1 MAGSHRICAAV
12 SLPRPRRRER
22 ARASEPAA
30 PVGDR
35 RGRPGR
41 ARGRAPGNRCRLE
54 RPCAG
59 PGGARHHFRA
69 RGATGPGVVRAG
81 DRRKLCR
88 LHRGRSC
95 GVRAAGR
102 ACGKPRRRGDS
113 RKGLQGVRCDD
124 HPPVERLCLQRYQ
137 ADVLYG
143 GRSHRSDQRLW
154 RSKAAGERA
163 LAETIDRYYVVR
175 TSWVCGAHGGNFVRT
190 MLRLGAEQDLVRV
203 VDDQWGCP
211 TFARDVAEAIVAIA
225 GRAQAGRG
233 PTSGIYHYCGAGETT
248 WLGFARE
255 IFRQAGPRFA
265 TRPRT
270 AAIRSEEFPTAA
282 RRPGRSVLDCGRI
295 ETEFDVVRRPWRE
308 GLARLFDELSHQ
320 A

>member
-1 MAGSHRICAAV
+1 MSERGHPNRRRLLVTGAGGQVGREVARRAIDAGWNVLAPDRAELDITSERAVRQALESFVPAIVVNCAAYTAV
-12 SLPRPRRRER
+12 DR
-22 ARASEPAA
+22 AESEPLAA
-30 PVGDR
+30 LAV
-35 RGRPGR
+35 
-41 ARGRAPGNRCRLE
+41 NRDAVAILGKACKE
-54 RPCAG
+54 S
-59 PGGARHHFRA
+59 
-69 RGATGPGVVRAG
+69 GATIIHLSSDYVFNGT
-81 DRRKLCR
+81 
-88 LHRGRSC
+88 
-95 GVRAAGR
+95 
-102 ACGKPRRRGDS
+102 KPTS
-113 RKGLQGVRCDD
+113 YTEDD
-124 HPPVERLCLQRYQ
+124 PIDPINV
-137 ADVLYG
+137 YG
-143 GRSHRSDQRLW
+143 E
-154 RSKAAGERA
+154 SKAAGERA

-308 GLARLFDELSHQ
+308 GLARLLDELSHQ